1 MPPNGGFKTWCPT
14 QLFTLACTSFSSSRT
29 NSTSGFSNPLT
40 VLKDSNTFTQVGAG
54 AGVLT
59 AGVGAAVALSAEPEL
74 LVEGAL
80 LAGAFLYFGYK
91 EERGEY
97 VLPFLHSDEQKAAKK
112 LKADTLRSKCEPQAD
127 SVLTE
132 AVPA

>member
-1 MPPNGGFKTWCPT
+1 M
-14 QLFTLACTSFSSSRT
+14 ACTSYSVSRSDSHSGLT
-29 NSTSGFSNPLT
+29 NPVTF
-40 VLKDSNTFTQVGAG
+40 LKDSNAFTQVGAG
-54 AGVLT
+54 AGVVT
-59 AGVGAAVALSAEPEL
+59 AGVGAAVALANEPEL

-97 VLPFLHSDEQKAAKK
+97 LLPFLHSDEQKASKK
-112 LKADTLRSKCEPQAD
+112 LKAEQRRTKREAQAD

-132 AVPA
+132 ALPA

>member
-1 MPPNGGFKTWCPT
+1 VFYAT
-14 QLFTLACTSFSSSRT
+14 FSVACTSVSSSRT

-54 AGVLT
+54 AGVVT

-80 LAGAFLYFGYK
+80 LTGAFLYFGYK

-97 VLPFLHSDEQKAAKK
+97 LLPFLHSDEQKAAKK
-112 LKADTLRSKCEPQAD
+112 LKAETLRAKRNAQAE

-132 AVPA
+132 ALPA

>member
-1 MPPNGGFKTWCPT
+1 MCPT
-14 QLFTLACTSFSSSRT
+14 QLFPVACTSVTSSRT

-54 AGVLT
+54 AGVVT

-80 LAGAFLYFGYK
+80 LTGAFLYFGYK

-97 VLPFLHSDEQKAAKK
+97 LLPFLHSEEQKVAKK
-112 LKADTLRSKCEPQAD
+112 LKADTRRAKRDAQAD